1 MWYTIFM
8 ESKKNSVTIIASLV
22 IIAVVVVLYATG
34 VLKKS
39 TPPPVSTIAST
50 TVSSAGIPVQPLL
63 AGDSAKQMTDEVA
76 YAVGPKGQT
85 ALLHIFDL
93 SADKGVFSPNELV
106 LAKGSRIQINFKAVD
121 ADYDLQ
127 IGSPIGAY
135 ISAKQGSLAA
145 FGFDAAH
152 EGRYEF
158 SCVKFCPNGPMKG
171 VIIIK

>member
-1 MWYTIFM
+1 M

-22 IIAVVVVLYATG
+22 IIAVIVVLYATG
-34 VLKKS
+34 VIKKS
-39 TPPPVSTIAST
+39 TPPQVNTIAST
-50 TVSSAGIPVQPLL
+50 TASSMGVPVQPLL
-63 AGDSAKQMTDEVA
+63 AEDSAKQMTDEYA
-76 YAVGPKGQT
+76 YALGPDGKNVV
-85 ALLHIFDL
+85 LRIFDL
-93 SADKGVFSPNELV
+93 SADKGVFSPNEFV
-106 LAKGSRIQINFKAVD
+106 FAKGSRVQINFKAVD

-171 VIIIK
+171 IIIIK

>member
-1 MWYTIFM
+1 M

-22 IIAVVVVLYATG
+22 IIAVITVLYATG
-34 VLKKS
+34 AMKKS
-39 TPPPVSTIAST
+39 VPPQVNTLASITAST
-50 TVSSAGIPVQPLL
+50 TAPGMGVPVQPLI
-63 AGDSAKQMTDEVA
+63 AGDSAKQVTKEDA
-76 YAVGPKGQT
+76 HAAVGPNGKT
-85 ALLHIFDL
+85 ALLYTYDL

-106 LAKGSRIQINFKAVD
+106 LAKGSRVQINFKAID

-135 ISAKQGSLAA
+135 ISAKQGTLAA
-145 FGFDAAH
+145 FGFEAAY

>member
-1 MWYTIFM
+1 M

-22 IIAVVVVLYATG
+22 IIAVIVVLYATG
-34 VLKKS
+34 VIKKS
-39 TPPPVSTIAST
+39 TPLQVNTNTIAST
-50 TVSSAGIPVQPLL
+50 TASSMGVPVQPLL
-63 AGDSAKQMTDEVA
+63 AEDSAKQMTDEAA